1 MRGIRRHYSAR
12 PTRLTRPTCLTCRTC
27 RTKKHGMAVALLGL
41 LMLSGCRTDMWVQQ
55 RVEAQGNSE
64 FYALT
69 DQLVGPDGQIYGSGS
84 RPTPPNT
91 IARGHLRDPND
102 PLLTG
107 KDAQGNQLNT
117 LPPPLKLTREFLDRG
132 QEQYNVFCRP
142 CHGMAGDGQGM
153 IALRGQWR
161 RKPPSLIDAR
171 MQGMPLGYFYAVATN
186 GFGIMYGYGK
196 RMPPEDRWAIAAYI
210 RALQLSQNA
219 KLTELPPED
228 QQKILEAMQK
238 QMEQGAEGQH

>member
-1 MRGIRRHYSAR
+1 MRAMLLIDLRELTHRRR
-12 PTRLTRPTCLTCRTC
+12 P
-27 RTKKHGMAVALLGL
+27 KQASWAVCLLGL
-41 LMLSGCRTDMWVQQ
+41 LFLSGCRTDMWVQQ

-69 DQLVGPDGQIYGSGS
+69 KQLVGPDGQIYGSGS

-91 IARGHLRDPND
+91 IARGKLVDPNN

-107 KDAQGNQLNT
+107 KDAKGNYLNT
-117 LPPPLKLTREFLDRG
+117 LPPPLTLTREFLDRG

-142 CHGMAGDGQGM
+142 CHGMAGDGKGM
-153 IALRGQWR
+153 IALRGQWPR
-161 RKPPSLIDAR
+161 MPASLIDAR

-196 RMPPEDRWAIAAYI
+196 RMSPEDRWAIAAYV
-210 RALQLSQNA
+210 RVLQLSQNA
-219 KLTELPPED
+219 KFGELPPED
-228 QQKILEAMQK
+228 QQKAMEALRK
-238 QMEQGAEGQH
+238 QMEQGTEGH